1 METIKC
7 KACGSNDI
15 IIQDDYC
22 VCRYCGTKS
31 ILDRQAKLISEKKN
45 SISQNKNAVNAISIL
60 NDEEDRRVVE
70 AIKQAELNTSG
81 EIKVHIENRCK
92 GNVEE
97 RSLYVFD
104 KLKLHETKLR
114 NGVLIYLAVRDHKF
128 AILGDEGINKVVG
141 DGFWNDVKDLMQ
153 AHFKEGRFAEG
164 LEQGIQ
170 RCGEKLKTYFPYQ
183 SDDIN
188 EIPDE
193 ISYEIN

>member
-1 METIKC
+1 M
-7 KACGSNDI
+7 S
-15 IIQDDYC
+15 
-22 VCRYCGTKS
+22 
-31 ILDRQAKLISEKKN
+31 
-45 SISQNKNAVNAISIL
+45 NAINIL
-60 NDEEDRRVVE
+60 NHEEDRRVVE

-92 GNVEE
+92 GDVEE
-97 RSLYVFD
+97 RSLFVFD
-104 KLKLHETKLR
+104 KLKLNETKLR

-128 AILGDEGINKVVG
+128 AILGDEGINKVVE
-141 DGFWNDVKDLMQ
+141 DGFWNDVKDLMLS
-153 AHFKEGRFAEG
+153 HFKEGRFAEG

-193 ISYEIN
+193 ISYENN

>member
-1 METIKC
+1 M
-7 KACGSNDI
+7 S
-15 IIQDDYC
+15 
-22 VCRYCGTKS
+22 
-31 ILDRQAKLISEKKN
+31 
-45 SISQNKNAVNAISIL
+45 NAITIL
-60 NDEEDRRVVE
+60 NREEDRRVVE
-70 AIKQAELNTSG
+70 AIKQAERNTSG

-97 RSLYVFD
+97 RSLVVFN
-104 KLKLHETKLR
+104 KLKLNETKLR

-128 AILGDEGINKVVG
+128 AILGDEGINNVVG
-141 DGFWNDVKDLMQ
+141 QGFWNDVKDLMLSQ
-153 AHFKEGRFAEG
+153 FKEGRFADG

-193 ISYEIN
+193 ISYENN

>member
-1 METIKC
+1 M
-7 KACGSNDI
+7 S
-15 IIQDDYC
+15 
-22 VCRYCGTKS
+22 
-31 ILDRQAKLISEKKN
+31 
-45 SISQNKNAVNAISIL
+45 NAITIL
-60 NDEEDRRVVE
+60 NREEDHRVVE

-92 GNVEE
+92 GDVEE
-97 RSLYVFD
+97 RSLVVFN
-104 KLKLHETKLR
+104 KLKLNETKLR

-128 AILGDEGINKVVG
+128 AIVGDEGINNVVG
-141 DGFWNDVKDLMQ
+141 QGFWNDVKDLMLS
-153 AHFKEGRFAEG
+153 HFKENRFADG

-193 ISYEIN
+193 ISYENN